1 MKPHLIFS
9 PAASPQ
15 EDSGSTVAIARKVL
29 APQAVNPAAQTRVPV
44 GADANV
50 CRQPQVTL
58 LKQGAE
64 VTAIEVLCSCGERI
78 TIELSY

>member
-9 PAASPQ
+9 PAPNQGDNGGSP
-15 EDSGSTVAIARKVL
+15 VAIARKVL
-29 APQAVNPAAQTRVPV
+29 APQVPGPATQARVPV

-50 CRQPQVTL
+50 CRQPQVTVH
-58 LKQGAE
+58 KQGTD

-78 TIELSY
+78 TIELTY